1 MLIKR
6 PGWLS
11 DNEYRQV
18 KNHNI
23 PFADY
28 ALFGQKETPQGCWLR
43 DLCIR
48 DGKLPYVDLIGP
60 KKHAYAELPLGLRLT
75 IYLENIDS
83 LKSRYPKYGKRLYR
97 FAYCAHNIGKRP

>member
-1 MLIKR
+1 MRKY
-6 PGWLS
+6 GWLW

-23 PFADY
+23 PFTDY

-48 DGKLPYVDLIGP
+48 DGKLPYVDLTGH
-60 KKHAYAELPLGLRLT
+60 KKHAFAELPLGLRLT

-83 LKSRYPKYGKRLYR
+83 LKK
-97 FAYCAHNIGKRP
+97 